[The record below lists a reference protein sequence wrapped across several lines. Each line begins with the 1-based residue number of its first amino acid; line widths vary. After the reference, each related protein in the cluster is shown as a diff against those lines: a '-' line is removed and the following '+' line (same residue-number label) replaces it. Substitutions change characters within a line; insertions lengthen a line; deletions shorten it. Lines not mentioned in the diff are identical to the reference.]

1 MAPLPFPSASCLRAD
16 RGPITAVSHF
26 ANTAAHF
33 ERAQCKSRILHETVL
48 IYFPPLRFSFPSLQI
63 PPDPPPISWNP
74 AFSAPSQRNVE
85 ALRGRLPRSS
95 RLPPR
100 AARKQ
105 QHAHASL
112 PPSSRYLPR
121 SRCGAEPA
129 DNGPIPGDE
138 LRENFIHKRAHTAC
152 HSSYSGASRSR
163 RTVLSLRVLSSLCV
177 CASQKPN
184 VRIRRRFVRPGN
196 LFAVQQVSTSRLQ
209 NAPVSLIRKVRR
221 DLCL

>member
-1 MAPLPFPSASCLRAD
+1 MASIPFPSASCLRAD

-26 ANTAAHF
+26 ANTPARF

-48 IYFPPLRFSFPSLQI
+48 IYFPPSAFLSRVFKYPLTPPFPGILPFQHPVKGTWKRSVDGCHG
-63 PPDPPPISWNP
+63 PPGC
-74 AFSAPSQRNVE
+74 
-85 ALRGRLPRSS
+85 L
-95 RLPPR
+95 PR

-105 QHAHASL
+105 QRARARL

-152 HSSYSGASRSR
+152 HSSSSEASRSR
-163 RTVLSLRVLSSLCV
+163 RAVLSLRVLSSLCV
-177 CASQKPN
+177 CASQKPK

-196 LFAVQQVSTSRLQ
+196 LFAVQQVSTCRLQ